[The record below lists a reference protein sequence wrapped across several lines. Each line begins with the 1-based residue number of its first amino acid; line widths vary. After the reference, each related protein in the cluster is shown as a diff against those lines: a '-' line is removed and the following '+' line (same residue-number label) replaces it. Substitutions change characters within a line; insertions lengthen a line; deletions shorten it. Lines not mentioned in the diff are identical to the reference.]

1 MDKKKLK
8 QLADYCIRE
17 GTEFS
22 ENGYWS
28 VSYDELYYHF
38 GADVS
43 DINENGKELE
53 KELKQRDEINEL
65 IMTEDCIEMTYHM
78 EYCQNCEGNP
88 ISLLSV
94 LGCNIYDE
102 HFDSKEKMADNK
114 PIILNA
120 VMERKAS
127 EYDYTRCVIDKI
139 VEVSKSAFEN
149 FLNSPLYNYDFI
161 AAFNREEHDYR
172 GNTRPCL
179 LLLGEDHDDGV
190 LINTEGYP
198 YARYSSYIPHA
209 RQIVEAHE
217 MEMHQLSE
225 PEEDESPVLSM

>member
-1 MDKKKLK
+1 MDKNKLK
-8 QLADYCIRE
+8 QLADYCVHE
-17 GTEFS
+17 GCEFS

-28 VSYDELYYHF
+28 ISYDELFHHF
-38 GADVS
+38 GEDVS
-43 DINENGKELE
+43 DVNENGKELE

-78 EYCQNCEGNP
+78 EHCANCDGNP

-94 LGCNIYDE
+94 LGCNVYDE
-102 HFDSKEKMADNK
+102 HFGTLEKMSDNK
-114 PIILNA
+114 PIIMNA

-127 EYDYTRCVIDKI
+127 EYDYTRCVVDKI
-139 VEVSKSAFEN
+139 VEVSKSAFES
-149 FLNSPLYNYDFI
+149 FLRAPINDYDFI
-161 AAFNREEHDYR
+161 DDFNYEEHDYR
-172 GNTRPCL
+172 SNTRPCL
-179 LLLGEDHDDGV
+179 LLLGEEHDDGV

-217 MEMHQLSE
+217 MEQLHDTE
-225 PEEDESPVLSM
+225 PEDDESPVLSM